1 MDDLN
6 PNNLEN
12 IDKIEWRPSSRRR
25 WWKKRETED
34 LSCLSNSAMT
44 SGRVFRV
51 TATMPGPVE
60 KVAALIRDVN
70 GHGTWNRTLQV
81 TCFT

>member
-1 MDDLN
+1 
-6 PNNLEN
+6 
-12 IDKIEWRPSSRRR
+12 
-25 WWKKRETED
+25 
-34 LSCLSNSAMT
+34 MT

-81 TCFT
+81 DKQSSYLTCASMIKFRLCNFQHYDVKIISFKSEAKFTDSLKI